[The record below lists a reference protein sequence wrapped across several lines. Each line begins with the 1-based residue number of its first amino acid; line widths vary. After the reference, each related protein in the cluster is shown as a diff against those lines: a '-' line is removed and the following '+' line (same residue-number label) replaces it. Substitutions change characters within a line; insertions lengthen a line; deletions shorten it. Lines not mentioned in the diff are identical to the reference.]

1 MSFFRGDFFS
11 EELGMQTGIHVI
23 IPDAAKNSDLRVLY
37 LLHGLSDNCSNWIRN
52 TSIERYAVEYN
63 TAVIIPEVQR
73 SFYTD
78 MKYGLNYFS
87 YVADE
92 LPRYVHKMF
101 GLSNSRE
108 KTFVAGLSMGGY
120 GALKCALTYPKR
132 YGCCAAFSSACD
144 IVKRVQ
150 PEDLG
155 SAWAGEVKAVFG
167 EDLKVPARDN
177 LHLLARKSA
186 KSAVRPRFFITCGTQ
201 DGLLSESWEMSELMT
216 SLNYDI
222 RYEEWEGNHTWEFWD
237 TSIRKAFAYFFGSRE
252 NGVKTPLSDGK

>member
-92 LPRYVHKMF
+92 L
-101 GLSNSRE
+101 LS
-108 KTFVAGLSMGGY
+108 L
-120 GALKCALTYPKR
+120 
-132 YGCCAAFSSACD
+132 
-144 IVKRVQ
+144 I
-150 PEDLG
+150 
-155 SAWAGEVKAVFG
+155 
-167 EDLKVPARDN
+167 
-177 LHLLARKSA
+177 H
-186 KSAVRPRFFITCGTQ
+186 I
-201 DGLLSESWEMSELMT
+201 
-216 SLNYDI
+216 
-222 RYEEWEGNHTWEFWD
+222 
-237 TSIRKAFAYFFGSRE
+237 
-252 NGVKTPLSDGK
+252 